1 MGKGLEQILLQGG
14 HIEGPET
21 YEGCSASLA
30 IREIQI
36 KTTIGTISH
45 QSEWPS
51 EKNVGEDAEKREP
64 WYIVGGNAD
73 RCNHCGKQYGI
84 SSEN

>member
-1 MGKGLEQILLQGG
+1 MHSRKTNNPIKKWAKYLNRHFSKEDIQRAQR
-14 HIEGPET
+14 HMKRH
-21 YEGCSASLA
+21 SASLA

-73 RCNHCGKQYGI
+73 C
-84 SSEN
+84 